1 MANVRGEG
9 LAMASRMLEETTIG
23 TATQKQ
29 MTPPDACMPLSPA
42 TARRQIPKTS
52 ANTSKEFAMIAK
64 SKLTIVG
71 LVIGAA
77 MLSAPVMAQ
86 TQTPA
91 QTDVPGHPRVNEVNN
106 RLDNQQNRINNGLK
120 NGTMTTGQADR
131 DETRD
136 ANIARRESV
145 DEAKHDGHLTKQEQ
159 KNLNKSENRNS
170 RAIYRQKH

>member
-1 MANVRGEG
+1 MN
-9 LAMASRMLEETTIG
+9 
-23 TATQKQ
+23 
-29 MTPPDACMPLSPA
+29 
-42 TARRQIPKTS
+42 
-52 ANTSKEFAMIAK
+52 AK
-64 SKLTIVG
+64 SKLTILG

-77 MLSAPVMAQ
+77 MASGQVMAQ

-91 QTDVPGHPRVNEVNN
+91 QTDVPGHPRINEVNN

-120 NGTMTTGQADR
+120 NGTMTNKQADR

-145 DEAKHDGHLTKQEQ
+145 DEAKNGGHLTKQEQ
-159 KNLNKSENRNS
+159 NNLNKSENRNS